1 MFDIKETLSFLM
13 KGVTESS
20 PLNLIEEKLNEV
32 NKEDK
37 FLNIKFGMDPTAPDI
52 HLGHTVA
59 LRKIRQL
66 QELGHTATIIIGD
79 FTGMIGD
86 PSGRSKTRKQLTRE
100 EVLKNA
106 ETYKKQIFKIIKP
119 EKTIMKYNSEWYG
132 KMLFADVLNL
142 CSKTTVARIL
152 ERDDFTKRFKNQEPI
167 SLHEFFYPLMQ
178 AYDSVVVNP
187 DIELGGTDQIF
198 NILMGRTI
206 QKDYGCK
213 QQVAVFLPL
222 LEGIDG
228 IEKMSKSLGNY
239 IGIDESAYT
248 IYEKVMKIPDDK
260 IIKYYELVTDK
271 HPNDINKIKQA
282 LENERVNPRDE
293 KMQLASEIVS
303 LYHSAEE
310 VKKAEEKFVSIYQKK
325 VAPNDI
331 KAIKY
336 SKSDL
341 DSNQK
346 INIIELLF
354 TTGKYSSKGE
364 IRRLLSGGAIKLNDN
379 KLTEMDFT
387 PQSEAIISIGKGTM
401 FKLEEN

>member
-282 LENERVNPRDE
+282 LENESVNPRDE

-303 LYHSAEE
+303 LYHPAEE

-331 KAIKY
+331 KVIKY

>member
-1 MFDIKETLSFLM
+1 
-13 KGVTESS
+13 
-20 PLNLIEEKLNEV
+20 
-32 NKEDK
+32 
-37 FLNIKFGMDPTAPDI
+37 MDPTAPDI

-119 EKTIMKYNSEWYG
+119 EKTVMRYNSEWYG
-132 KMLFADVLNL
+132 NMLFKDVLNL

-152 ERDDFTKRFKNQEPI
+152 ERDDFSNRFKNQEPI

-178 AYDSVVVNP
+178 AYDSVMVNP
-187 DIELGGTDQIF
+187 DIELGGTDQVF

-228 IEKMSKSLGNY
+228 VEKMSKSLGNY

-248 IYEKVMKIPDDK
+248 IYEKIMKIPDDK

-271 HPNDINKIKQA
+271 HPNDIKKIKQA
-282 LENERVNPRDE
+282 LENESVNPRDE
-293 KMQLASEIVS
+293 KMKLASEIAS

-310 VKKAEEKFVSIYQKK
+310 VKKAEEKIYF
-325 VAPNDI
+325 NL
-331 KAIKY
+331 
-336 SKSDL
+336 SEKSCP
-341 DSNQK
+341 
-346 INIIELLF
+346 
-354 TTGKYSSKGE
+354 
-364 IRRLLSGGAIKLNDN
+364 R
-379 KLTEMDFT
+379 
-387 PQSEAIISIGKGTM
+387 
-401 FKLEEN
+401 